1 MLEVKNINEV
11 NIENLSLD
19 NVQLAIRENIFV
31 TLTKLSNKT
40 IITVIW
46 DNNVTLVDVISED
59 IDEFIDYLI
68 NVDDLNYK
76 TGKELIPNISKV
88 KLFSL
93 IRRLAELNI
102 LTIAHDVES
111 NMLKQEIKRIK
122 SLNEYLTR
130 SVRLNEIDIDELEK
144 RLSRL

>member
-11 NIENLSLD
+11 NIKNLSLD
-19 NVQLAIRENIFV
+19 NVQLTIKENIFV

-40 IITVIW
+40 IITVIY
-46 DNNVTLVDVISED
+46 DNNVNLADVISED
-59 IDEFIDYLI
+59 IDEFTDYLI
-68 NVDDLNYK
+68 NVNDLNYK
-76 TGKELIPNISKV
+76 TGKELIPKISKV
-88 KLFSL
+88 KIFSL

-111 NMLKQEIKRIK
+111 NMLKQEIERIK

-130 SVRLNEIDIDELEK
+130 SVRLNEIDINELEK

>member
-11 NIENLSLD
+11 NIKNPSLD
-19 NVQLAIRENIFV
+19 NVQLTIKENIFV

-40 IITVIW
+40 IITVIY
-46 DNNVTLVDVISED
+46 DNNVNLADVISED
-59 IDEFIDYLI
+59 IDEFTDYLI
-68 NVDDLNYK
+68 NVNDLNYK
-76 TGKELIPNISKV
+76 TGKELIPKISKV
-88 KLFSL
+88 KIFSL

-111 NMLKQEIKRIK
+111 NMLKQEIERIK

-130 SVRLNEIDIDELEK
+130 SVRLNEIDINELEK